1 MALINRIAIYGKS
14 GHGKVIADIARLCG
28 YDEIIY
34 IDDDM
39 SKDDVIS
46 YESFKEA
53 YKEACK
59 EIDMIVAIGNNSVR
73 AKIFAQLS
81 LDGFSHA
88 TLIHP
93 SAIISPSAFIDEGS
107 VVMANVVV
115 NADAKVGKG
124 VILNTACVIEHDN
137 IIEDFVHISPRV
149 ALAGNVKVGEL
160 SHMGIGSCTIQGV
173 TIGKNSVVGAGSIVK
188 FDVEDNIVA
197 YDVPLRKKKENN

>member
-14 GHGKVIADIARLCG
+14 GHGKVIADIARLCS

-53 YKEACK
+53 YKD
-59 EIDMIVAIGNNSVR
+59 INVVVAIGNNNIR
-73 AKIFAQLS
+73 EKIFTQLS

-149 ALAGNVKVGEL
+149 ALAGNVKVGKL

-173 TIGKNSVVGAGSIVK
+173 TIGKNSIVGAGSIVK

-197 YDVPLRKKKENN
+197 YDAPLRKKKENNY